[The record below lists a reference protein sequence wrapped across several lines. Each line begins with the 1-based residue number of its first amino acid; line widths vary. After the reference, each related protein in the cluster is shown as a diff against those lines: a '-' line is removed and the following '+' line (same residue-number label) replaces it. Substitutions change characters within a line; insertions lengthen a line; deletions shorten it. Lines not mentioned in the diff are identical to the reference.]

1 MDKFSYTESKSGLD
15 MRVRTLFRD
24 NPRIADLSLTN
35 SDMVILN
42 QRIKMLKNISKSQKS
57 GFQ

>member
-1 MDKFSYTESKSGLD
+1 
-15 MRVRTLFRD
+15 MRVRALFRD

-42 QRIKMLKNISKSQKS
+42 PRIKMLKNISNPRNQ
-57 GFQ
+57 GFNSKNQ